1 MIAAQRYLLPES
13 AGAGDTMRV
22 FISSV
27 ITGYEDFRDAVVAAV
42 VSLGHEV
49 IRAEDFGASPS
60 TPQQTCLGGVRD
72 ADVVVLLAGARYG
85 VIQPSGRSATDEEY
99 REARESK
106 PVLVFVE
113 RAAAREPQ
121 QESFLSE
128 VRGWAGGHMTEDFA
142 DTEDLRMAVTRQL
155 HRLEL
160 SQQVGTADPE
170 EMQARAMQLVPNN
183 DRHSYKDALVL
194 ALAGG
199 PRQSILRPAMIESD
213 DLHEALLREASFGQ
227 HRVLDT
233 RHGTQRIV
241 RGNALMLEQPD
252 ASVYLDEEG
261 SVRVVMPA
269 RDVESD
275 GPAALPVIIH
285 EEIEERLAR
294 ALGYVDWVLGHVDP
308 TNRLTRVSVVATLQG
323 GGHFGWRTRA
333 EQAQSPNSVQ
343 MNPWA
348 TGGAVGLSPP
358 DRARGALR
366 IDGREIAEDLAI
378 RLRQKHQG

>member
-1 MIAAQRYLLPES
+1 
-13 AGAGDTMRV
+13 MRV

-27 ITGYEDFRDAVVAAV
+27 ITGYEHFRDAVAAAV
-42 VSLGHEV
+42 ESLGHEV
-49 IRAEDFGASPS
+49 IRAEDFGASPG
-60 TPQQTCLGGVRD
+60 TPQQACLGGVRE
-72 ADVVVLLAGARYG
+72 ADVVALLVGARYG
-85 VIQPSGRSATDEEY
+85 AIQPSGHSATDEEY
-99 REARESK
+99 RDARESK
-106 PVLVFVE
+106 QVLVFVE
-113 RAAAREPQ
+113 HTADREPR

-128 VRGWAGGHMTEDFA
+128 VQGWAGGHMTEDFA
-142 DTEDLRMAVTRQL
+142 DAEGLRMAVTRQL

-160 SQQVGTADPE
+160 SQQVGSADPE
-170 EMQARAMQLVPNN
+170 EMQARAMHLVPDD
-183 DRHSYKDALVL
+183 DRNSYKDALVV

-199 PRQSILRPAMIESD
+199 PRQPILRPAMIESN
-213 DLHEALLREASFGQ
+213 DLYEALLREASFGQ
-227 HRVLDT
+227 NRVLDT

-241 RGNALMLEQPD
+241 QDNALMLEQPD
-252 ASVYLDEEG
+252 ASVYLNEEG
-261 SVRVVMPA
+261 SVRVVIPA
-269 RDVESD
+269 RDSESD
-275 GPAALPVIIH
+275 GPTALPVIIH

-308 TNRLTRVSVVATLQG
+308 TNRLTRVAIVATVQG

-366 IDGREIAEDLAI
+366 GNAREIAEDLAI
-378 RLRQKHQG
+378 RLRRRQQS